1 MVSLAHALDAER
13 RKRQRGS
20 LEAAARREVGRE
32 VLGALLQRLT
42 ADPQPSWFFVMN
54 GDEIVVAHTKN
65 GPGPRQRIGA
75 WVVDE
80 ELRLVFG
87 EEITEW
93 ITTESWARVIDEAV
107 LITARLIVDAEA
119 RLVSRANVH
128 QLPEKTA

>member
-1 MVSLAHALDAER
+1 
-13 RKRQRGS
+13 
-20 LEAAARREVGRE
+20 
-32 VLGALLQRLT
+32 
-42 ADPQPSWFFVMN
+42 MN

-65 GPGPRQRIGA
+65 GPGPRQRIGS